1 MTSGLIIAFCSAC
14 VAALLFAEYR
24 GRDGL
29 RWVAKPAASAAF
41 VALAVSGGALASDY
55 GRFILGGLALCMVG
69 DILLIPRTARFFL
82 AGMGAFALGHL
93 AYAFAFAAIWA
104 GVGGLAAIA
113 GLAVFLAIGF
123 ILKRLWL
130 HLGAFRTPVAAYCLI
145 IAVMTAMSFSTVS
158 PDMGTQGNGA
168 PYWLAAG
175 GAVGFAL
182 SDISVAYDQFVKRDF
197 RNRLWGLPLYYC
209 AQLMLAAS
217 VSF

>member
-1 MTSGLIIAFCSAC
+1 MTSGLIIAFCTAC

-41 VALAVSGGALASDY
+41 VALAVSSGALASDY
-55 GRFILGGLALCMVG
+55 GRFILGGLALCMLG
-69 DILLIPRTARFFL
+69 DILLIPRAARFFL

-104 GVGGLAAIA
+104 GID
-113 GLAVFLAIGF
+113 GLAVTADLAVFVTIGL
-123 ILKRLWL
+123 ILMRLWP
-130 HLGAFRTPVAAYCLI
+130 HLGAFRAPVAAYCLI

-158 PDMGTQGNGA
+158 PGGA
-168 PYWLAAG
+168 TPYWLAAG

-182 SDISVAYDQFVKRDF
+182 SDISVARDQFVKRGF
-197 RNRLWGLPLYYC
+197 RNRLWGLPLYYG

-217 VSF
+217 VSL